1 LGSICIPRIKH
12 GCDLFVGLAEDDL
25 EAMESVD
32 AAGERLHEGCA
43 QGTPTRRSG

>member
-1 LGSICIPRIKH
+1 
-12 GCDLFVGLAEDDL
+12 
-25 EAMESVD
+25 MESVD